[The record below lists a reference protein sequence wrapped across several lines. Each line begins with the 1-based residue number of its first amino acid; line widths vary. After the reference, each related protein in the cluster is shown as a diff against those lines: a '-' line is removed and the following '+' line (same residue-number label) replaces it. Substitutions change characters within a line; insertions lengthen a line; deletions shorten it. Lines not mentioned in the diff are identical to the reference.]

1 MALLCLLVRALRL
14 DNFPQEVKLSYFKPF
29 PPFCALLSLPCTRH
43 HSKAFIFSARLMIP
57 LQTELLLLEGPFEM
71 EERCRRGIKSPPAI
85 KHTTSLFQ
93 GVCSTAALQTNFLLC
108 VIKFLS
114 CWFKTGSVQNL
125 LNHRWLWQILP
136 RELSKFST
144 LTCLQNCFTRLGAKS
159 YLSWFFNLLPKIDL
173 QRKRAHN

>member
-29 PPFCALLSLPCTRH
+29 SPFCALLSLPCTRH

-71 EERCRRGIKSPPAI
+71 EERRSRGIKSPPAI
-85 KHTTSLFQ
+85 KHTTCLFQ

-159 YLSWFFNLLPKIDL
+159 YLSWVF
-173 QRKRAHN
+173 